1 MLEKMGKRYFKL
13 GVSLVF
19 AGVFVILF
27 FFFVKNLS
35 GLEKEISTIIR
46 IIMPFIYG
54 FVMAYLLCPIF
65 NLVTRKAYH
74 YLSKHMSTRRAF
86 SAAKILASVVSVVV
100 VFSIIA
106 AVAIL
111 LVPKLATSI
120 FSLIDVMPGRIEYF
134 NGWLTDLIGNKT
146 DTKLLNFIQNSVSN
160 ITDYAIKF
168 MKAYLMKGMGSYFQ
182 VISKG
187 VMVTIRTF
195 LDFLIGIV
203 AALYFLNGKEK
214 FKAQLTK
221 LIYGVFSRDKAEEI
235 FNFGHFTNRTF
246 GGFINGKIIDSI
258 IIGFICYVAMII
270 FSMPYAPLCSV
281 IVGVTNVI
289 PFFGPFIGAV
299 PSVIIIAVS
308 DPVKAAEFVVLIFV
322 LQQFDGN
329 VLGPKILGETT
340 GLSSFWV
347 MFAIILGGGLFGFL
361 GMLLGV
367 PVFALIYYYFKKGI
381 EKKLIYKEMSPDTN
395 DYIEFNNYDID
406 RKDIL

>member
-1 MLEKMGKRYFKL
+1 MLEKIGKRYFKL

-27 FFFVKNLS
+27 FFFMKNLS
-35 GLEKEISTIIR
+35 GIEREISIIIG

-54 FVMAYLLCPIF
+54 FVMAYLLSPLF
-65 NLVTRKAYH
+65 NLVTRKTYH
-74 YLSKHMSTRRAF
+74 YLSKRIPAKKAF
-86 SAAKILASVVSVVV
+86 SIAKIVASVVSVIV

-120 FSLIDVMPGRIEYF
+120 FSLINVMPGRIEYF
-134 NGWLTDLIGNKT
+134 NRWLTDLIGHT
-146 DTKLLNFIQNSVSN
+146 ADPKLLEFIQNSVSN
-160 ITDYAIKF
+160 VTDYAIKF
-168 MKAYLMKGMGSYFQ
+168 MKDYLTRGMGNYFQ
-182 VISKG
+182 IISTG
-187 VMVTIRTF
+187 VMATLRTF

-203 AALYFLNGKEK
+203 AALYFLNSKER

-221 LIYGVFSRDKAEEI
+221 LIYAVFSRNRAEAI
-235 FNFGHFTNRTF
+235 FNFGYFTNRTF

-258 IIGFICYVAMII
+258 IIGFICYVAMMI
-270 FSMPYAPLCSV
+270 FNMPYASLCSV

-308 DPVKAAEFVVLIFV
+308 DPIKAAEFLVWIFV
-322 LQQFDGN
+322 LQQFDGS

-367 PVFALIYYYFKKGI
+367 PVFALIYYYFKKTI
-381 EKKLIYKEMSPDTN
+381 EKKLVYKDMSPDT
-395 DYIEFNNYDID
+395 DEYIEFNNYDIN
-406 RKDIL
+406 RKDVL